1 MSQNGLYQMSE
12 TTFHGVMSNNNT
24 EEARHKAEVRQ
35 VLRWRV
41 QDRNKAI
48 NYIELVRKRRGD
60 KMANALHKDSAD
72 QWIAG
77 NRGLEGDWK

>member
-1 MSQNGLYQMSE
+1 MNE
-12 TTFHGVMSNNNT
+12 FF
-24 EEARHKAEVRQ
+24 EEERHRCEVRQ
-35 VLRWRV
+35 VLRWRA

-72 QWIAG
+72 QWVAG